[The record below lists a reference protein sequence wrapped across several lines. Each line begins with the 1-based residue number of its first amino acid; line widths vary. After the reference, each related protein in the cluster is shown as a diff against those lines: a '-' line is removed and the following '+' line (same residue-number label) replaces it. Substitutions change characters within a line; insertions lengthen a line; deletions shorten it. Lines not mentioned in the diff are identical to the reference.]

1 MEQKNRCEEDNDY
14 YEYIKS
20 ILCSEKEIDS
30 ETLCSEIMSHK
41 NYMDNKL
48 NRNVGLEVAL
58 LDYINNNNKTVHIP
72 AVFDSLYI
80 SKINHSN
87 KINHN
92 NFKAYDTSDLSRD
105 INIEIERAH
114 RYGSPLTL
122 IMLELDKNED
132 SDKDDISSFLLSNIS
147 SQVRLTDT
155 VYTYEKNH
163 YVLLLSETDTDEAV
177 KVAFNIQN
185 WFKKQKFNT
194 DSNSY
199 NINIGI
205 VAYGMHGIDTDYKM
219 LTAADKT
226 LCRAKESGSGL
237 ICLYQYKNIIIVEE
251 PRNSHLK
258 FQKNAERLQFNGI
271 PINSGLA
278 AGNIFVYNDLLSH
291 ELESYDIGEE
301 NLETELS
308 RIIQAI
314 ENAEKDLADM
324 EHLVNR
330 DLNDEYAAIFQA
342 HRLILKDSQL
352 INEIKKDLYE
362 KKINGEE
369 IVRDVFK
376 RWEKRFLAFD
386 DDIFRNKSQDI
397 ADISARI
404 IQELQ
409 GIDSHILE
417 KAPSGSIII
426 ANRLLPSDTVNI
438 NKKNVKA
445 IVTKEGSKSSHTAIL
460 SKAMNI
466 PLVIVENLDLSSLNN
481 NDTAVVDGSTG
492 LLIINPLP
500 EEEKNIK
507 KQIADNQGKISDS
520 EDYLNKKEI
529 SYKGEKIFI
538 SAAVSN
544 ISEAEEADN
553 YNAYGIG
560 LFRMEVLYLSRN
572 TFPDEET
579 LIREIETVISP
590 FKNRESVIRLA
601 DIGGDKILPYIN
613 TTERYNSNL
622 GIRGVRLFRNYP
634 RILETQLR
642 ALFKTAQRYNI
653 KILIPMVTL
662 LDDITFVKNMY
673 LKIKKELNIQN
684 DIPIGAMIE
693 TPAAVLTLD
702 SILECTDFISIG
714 TNDLIQYTMAAD
726 REKLS
731 VSQYYEEGNRIVQE
745 FIRIIIEKADRKK
758 RPAYLCGELAQN
770 ADFTKSLL
778 NIGCRN
784 FTAAPVMIPALRKAV
799 IESVNSNIKNKKEL
813 PSAFI

>member
-30 ETLCSEIMSHK
+30 ETICSEIMSHK

-194 DSNSY
+194 DSKSY

-386 DDIFRNKSQDI
+386 DEIFRNKSQDI

-500 EEEKNIK
+500 EEEKTIK

-529 SYKGEKIFI
+529 SYNGEKIFI

-673 LKIKKELNIQN
+673 LKIKKELNIHS

-770 ADFTKSLL
+770 TDFTKSLL
-778 NIGCRN
+778 NIGCRS

>member
-30 ETLCSEIMSHK
+30 ETICSEIMSHK

-386 DDIFRNKSQDI
+386 DEIFRNKSQDI

-500 EEEKNIK
+500 EEEKTIK

-529 SYKGEKIFI
+529 SYNGEKIFI

-673 LKIKKELNIQN
+673 LKIKKELNIHS

-770 ADFTKSLL
+770 TDFTKSLL
-778 NIGCRN
+778 NIGCRS